1 MYINVKVRKLTPDAV
16 IPRYMTE
23 GSAGFDLTATEDVI
37 IRPHQTVLIPTG
49 LAFEVP
55 PGYELQI
62 RPRSGLSRKTG
73 LRIPNAPGTVD
84 SDYRGEVMVIAHNAG
99 DSAYYVHKGDRIAQ
113 GVIAPVYRAV
123 FEEVYDED
131 ELSVTERGSGGF
143 GSTGNRG

>member
-84 SDYRGEVMVIAHNAG
+84 SDYRGEVMVIAHNA
-99 DSAYYVHKGDRIAQ
+99 AIRLITYTKATALH
-113 GVIAPVYRAV
+113 RA
-123 FEEVYDED
+123 
-131 ELSVTERGSGGF
+131 LSLRY
-143 GSTGNRG
+143 TGRFSRRCTMRTN